1 MPETSPNRLRG
12 CMIEV
17 MQFTTAFVQY
27 AGSGPMRHEET
38 LLVQVLE
45 RLDIPVRHYSLKRVR
60 RGQLPL
66 GPGTFIAGDVDAM
79 HGAMRQLQI
88 PIPAPDDYPESL
100 HPYLRRRVWTSTLGE
115 VERKLD
121 SGELAPLFVK
131 PAYRRKS
138 FPGTVCYSDRDLAA
152 FGHVSR
158 RQPVHCSELVTWLS
172 EYRVYVSRGRIL
184 AVDHYAGDRGRRLDR
199 AVVESAVT
207 AHRES
212 GTAPSA
218 YALDFG
224 VLVDGSTALIE
235 ANDGFA
241 LGAYDIAP
249 DLYTE
254 LLMVR
259 WSELLDRRWDAA

>member
-1 MPETSPNRLRG
+1 MTNTSPNRLRG

-45 RLDIPVRHYSLKRVR
+45 RLEIPVRHYSLNRVR

-88 PIPAPDDYPESL
+88 PIPAPDDYPEAL
-100 HPYLRRRVWTSTLGE
+100 RPYLRRRVWTSTLGE
-115 VERKLD
+115 VERALD

-138 FPGTVCYSDRDLAA
+138 FPGTVCYSDRDFAA

-184 AVDHYAGDRGRRLDR
+184 AVDHYAGDRARRLDR

-207 AHRES
+207 AHRRA

-224 VLVDGSTALIE
+224 VLADGSTALIE

-254 LLMVR
+254 LLMER
-259 WSELLDRRWDAA
+259 WRELLDRRWNPA